1 MDDNDPTTNRSLR
14 DAQEYSTDAEDSFM
28 KAMAK
33 VLRGFEARMIAAF
46 HSYDNYAD
54 GITAHH
60 TDDAL

>member
-1 MDDNDPTTNRSLR
+1 MDDNNP
-14 DAQEYSTDAEDSFM
+14 STSRTLHDSHEPFLEVM
-28 KAMAK
+28 TK

-46 HSYDNYAD
+46 HSYDNYPD